1 MKRRKGIVSFSGV
14 RGGKGNEESR
24 GGKGNEERKERGKR
38 K

>member
-14 RGGKGNEESR
+14 RGGKGNEE
-24 GGKGNEERKERGKR
+24 RKERGKR